1 MKGVD
6 VRARLFLGHSGE
18 HFLAIALNQVD
29 RVANAFKKRN
39 DSAGFNLSF
48 CLFATTTTNG
58 KLGKC
63 FADFQNGRESL
74 ATKGINGTAY
84 LSWGSYV
91 KLNELRKMEGRS
103 VMTSRNRCIAAIVA
117 LFLVFATLPDA
128 VFGQATS
135 SASAIK
141 IGIIGSGNLGGT
153 LGMLWVKSGHPV
165 LFSSR
170 NPDQLKKLVDG
181 LGPLAR
187 AGTVREALAFGD
199 VILIAVP
206 YAAYPQIGKDY
217 AQELKGKI
225 VMDAGNAVPARDG
238 EIAKEAHQ
246 NGIGVTSAKYLAG
259 ARIVRAFNT
268 LNYRRLP
275 IISNR
280 PEGRIGIP
288 IAGDDQEALTVASS
302 LVRDAG
308 FDPVT
313 IGSLE
318 RAKDFAQGAP
328 LYGQE
333 ITAQEMQ
340 RRAKTLQ

>member
-1 MKGVD
+1 MERKLIMSAEL
-6 VRARLFLGHSGE
+6 RLKLARPAFSSIVAIMA
-18 HFLAIALNQVD
+18 LAIA
-29 RVANAFKKRN
+29 F
-39 DSAGFNLSF
+39 S
-48 CLFATTTTNG
+48 
-58 KLGKC
+58 
-63 FADFQNGRESL
+63 
-74 ATKGINGTAY
+74 I
-84 LSWGSYV
+84 
-91 KLNELRKMEGRS
+91 
-103 VMTSRNRCIAAIVA
+103 
-117 LFLVFATLPDA
+117 LPRT
-128 VFGQATS
+128 VFGQGKTS
-135 SASAIK
+135 VSTIK

-153 LGMLWVKSGHPV
+153 LGTLWVKSGHPV

-170 NPDQLKKLVDG
+170 HPEQLKKLIDD

-217 AQELKGKI
+217 ARDLKGKI
-225 VMDAGNAVPARDG
+225 VIDAGNAVPARDG
-238 EIAKEAHQ
+238 EIAKEASEK
-246 NGIGVTSAKYLAG
+246 GIGFTSAKYLAG
-259 ARIVRAFNT
+259 ARIVRGFNT

-288 IAGDDQEALTVASS
+288 MAGDDQEALAIASS

-308 FDPVT
+308 FDPVI
-313 IGSLE
+313 IGPLE
-318 RAKDFAQGAP
+318 RATDFARGAP

-340 RRAKTLQ
+340 QRAKALR

>member
-1 MKGVD
+1 MTNQSCSN
-6 VRARLFLGHSGE
+6 RARHTPPY
-18 HFLAIALNQVD
+18 IV
-29 RVANAFKKRN
+29 
-39 DSAGFNLSF
+39 
-48 CLFATTTTNG
+48 
-58 KLGKC
+58 
-63 FADFQNGRESL
+63 
-74 ATKGINGTAY
+74 
-84 LSWGSYV
+84 
-91 KLNELRKMEGRS
+91 
-103 VMTSRNRCIAAIVA
+103 AIVA
-117 LFLVFATLPDA
+117 LVLALATLPDA
-128 VFGQATS
+128 VFGQAATS
-135 SASAIK
+135 VSGVK

-153 LGMLWVKSGHPV
+153 VGTLWVKSGHPV

-170 NPDQLKKLVDG
+170 HPEELKKLVDG

-199 VILIAVP
+199 VIFIAVP

-225 VMDAGNAVPARDG
+225 VIDAGNAVAARDG
-238 EIAKEAHQ
+238 EIAKEARE
-246 NGIGVTSAKYLAG
+246 NGIGITSAKYLAG

-288 IAGDDQEALTVASS
+288 MAGDDQEALGIASS
-302 LVRDAG
+302 LVRTAG
-308 FDPVT
+308 FDPVV
-313 IGSLE
+313 IGPLE

-340 RRAKTLQ
+340 QRLKTLR